1 MPTAKPAEPAAIAAD
16 LAPLIKADPVAVAI
30 VLAGYFQAIREND
43 PGHMPALKTGVDPL
57 RIELE
62 KYRRW
67 YLEQRDTADPD
78 PTAALL
84 AAGAALLRDDGQ

>member
-1 MPTAKPAEPAAIAAD
+1 MPSAPKPAEIAAD
-16 LAPLIKADPVAVAI
+16 LAPLIKADPITVAI
-30 VLAGYFQAIREND
+30 VLAGYFQAIRETS
-43 PGHMPALKTGVDPL
+43 PGEMPGLKPGVDPL

-84 AAGAALLRDDGQ
+84 AAGAALARGDSQ